1 MMRLSKSQKIANEL
15 LSSLGWK
22 KPGDLSLEEIVWS
35 LGAYLKYST
44 MNKCE
49 GRILMNKNNA
59 IITIN
64 SRIKYQPK
72 LNFTIAHEIGHLVMH
87 RDISYL
93 FSDTKQTL
101 QQWLARRTHEI
112 EANEF
117 ASELL
122 MPSQL
127 FKEKIKGKKL
137 NLTLIKDTA
146 NYFGAS
152 QTATFLK
159 YKDIGDYDIS
169 IIYLENSKVI
179 WKQESDDFPL
189 KFISKGFRAP
199 EQSNCGDFFKGL
211 PIEEEPVLID
221 ALEWFPE
228 DFEIDNY
235 LDLELYEQCYKV
247 SDNSILCCLWTK

>member
-1 MMRLSKSQKIANEL
+1 MSLNKSQNYAIKL
-15 LSSLGWK
+15 LNSLGWK
-22 KPGDLSLEEIVWS
+22 QPGDLSLEEIVWS
-35 LGAYLKYST
+35 SGAYIKYSE

-49 GRILMNKNNA
+49 GRILMNKNNS

-64 SRIKYQPK
+64 SKIKYQPK
-72 LNFTIAHEIGHLVMH
+72 LNFVIAHEIGHLTMH

-93 FSDTKQTL
+93 FSDTKQSL
-101 QQWLARRTHEI
+101 QQWLAKGSHEI

-127 FKEKIKGKKL
+127 FKEKIRGRKL
-137 NLTLIKDTA
+137 DLDLIKDTA
-146 NYFGAS
+146 NYFGTS
-152 QTATFLK
+152 QVATILK

-169 IIYLENSKVI
+169 VIYLENSKVV

-189 KFISKGFRAP
+189 KFIPKGFIAP
-199 EQSNCGDFFKGL
+199 IQSNCGDFFKGL
-211 PIEEEPVLID
+211 PIEEEPILID
-221 ALEWFPE
+221 ALEWFPY
-228 DFEIDNY
+228 DFEIENY
-235 LDLELYEQCYKV
+235 LELELYEQCYKI

>member
-1 MMRLSKSQKIANEL
+1 MMKLSKSQKCANEL
-15 LSSLGWK
+15 LNSIGWK

-44 MNKCE
+44 MNNIE
-49 GRILMNKNNA
+49 GRILMNKENA

-64 SRIKYQPK
+64 SKIKYQPK
-72 LNFTIAHEIGHLVMH
+72 LNFTIAHEIGHLIMH
-87 RDISYL
+87 REISYL

-101 QQWLARRTHEI
+101 QQWLASGKHEI

-127 FKEKIKGKKL
+127 FREKIKGKKL
-137 NLTLIKDTA
+137 DLNLIKGTA

-159 YKDIGDYDIS
+159 YKDFGDYPIS
-169 IIYLENSKVI
+169 IIYLENSKVK
-179 WKQESDDFPL
+179 WKQESTDFPL
-189 KFISKGFRAP
+189 KFVPKGFKAP

-211 PIEEEPVLID
+211 PIEEEPILID
-221 ALEWFPE
+221 ALDWFPE
-228 DFEIDNY
+228 DFEIDDY
-235 LDLELYEQCYKV
+235 LELELYEQCYKV
-247 SDNSILCCLWTK
+247 NDNSILCCLWTK

>member
-1 MMRLSKSQKIANEL
+1 MKLSKSQKYANEL
-15 LSSLGWK
+15 LNSLGWK
-22 KPGDLSLEEIVWS
+22 QPGDLSLEEIVWS
-35 LGAYLKYST
+35 SGAYIKYSD

-49 GRILMNKNNA
+49 GRILMNKSNA
-59 IITIN
+59 IITI
-64 SRIKYQPK
+64 SSKIKFQPK
-72 LNFTIAHEIGHLVMH
+72 INFTIAHEIGHLIMH
-87 RDISYL
+87 RGISYL

-101 QQWLARRTHEI
+101 QQWLANGTHEM

-137 NLTLIKDTA
+137 NLDLIKDTA
-146 NYFGAS
+146 NYFGTS

-159 YKDIGDYDIS
+159 YKDIGDYPIS
-169 IIYLENSKVI
+169 IIYLENCKVV

-189 KFISKGFRAP
+189 KFIPKGFRAP

-211 PIEEEPVLID
+211 PIEDEPTLID

-228 DFEIDNY
+228 DFEIEDY
-235 LDLELYEQCYKV
+235 LQLELYEQCYKV

>member
-1 MMRLSKSQKIANEL
+1 MMRLSKSQKFASEL

-22 KPGDLSLEEIVWS
+22 KPGDLSLEEIIWS

-44 MNKCE
+44 MSKCE

-72 LNFTIAHEIGHLVMH
+72 LNFTIAHEIGHLIMH

-101 QQWLARRTHEI
+101 QQWLVRGTHEI

-127 FKEKIKGKKL
+127 FKEKIQGKKL
-137 NLTLIKDTA
+137 DLTLIKDTA

-169 IIYLENSKVI
+169 IIYLENSKVV

-189 KFISKGFRAP
+189 KFIPKGFRAP

-211 PIEEEPVLID
+211 TIEEEPVLID
-221 ALEWFPE
+221 ALEWFPN

-235 LDLELYEQCYKV
+235 LELELYEQCYKV